1 MKYNQPIEDLT
12 MRTIELNEAKNC
24 LPQLCEAVARTGEA
38 VIILADQKP
47 LVTLAPA
54 AERPE
59 TPVSVWAAR
68 LQFEQEQGALTEAF
82 ELPPHA
88 VDESTWRNPLDS

>member
-1 MKYNQPIEDLT
+1 

-24 LPQLCEAVARTGEA
+24 LPQLCETVARTGEP
-38 VIILADQKP
+38 VIILADQEP

-54 AERPE
+54 PQRLEC
-59 TPVSVWAAR
+59 TPSVWAAR
-68 LQFEQEQGALTEAF
+68 RQFEQEQGALTEEF

-88 VDESTWRNPLDS
+88 VDESTWCNPLDA

>member
-1 MKYNQPIEDLT
+1 
-12 MRTIELNEAKNC
+12 MRTIELNEAKHC

-54 AERPE
+54 AKRPE
-59 TPVSVWAAR
+59 TTASVWAAR